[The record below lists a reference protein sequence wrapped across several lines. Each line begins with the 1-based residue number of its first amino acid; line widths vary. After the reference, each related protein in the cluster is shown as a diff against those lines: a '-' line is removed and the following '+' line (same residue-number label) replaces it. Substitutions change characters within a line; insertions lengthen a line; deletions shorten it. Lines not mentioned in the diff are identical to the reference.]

1 MRAPGRCTIPW
12 DLYKWASVDSITRQ
26 SRVPHSKR
34 TRLSFPVDLTDLFWK
49 KEPNLNNKRVSR
61 KCSPT
66 SVIVGLCLLVILFGC
81 LQAGE
86 LPALNEQQAAW
97 VADQIYQNECNRR
110 EACLTSWNVGEDF
123 PSLGIGHFIWYRE
136 GQQERF
142 VESFPSLLG
151 YYVAKGV
158 DLPGWLAGLPGWSNP
173 WLTRDEFI
181 ADMDEPRLSELREF
195 LLQTR
200 GVQAEFIV
208 RRLHDSL
215 PTLMAASNRPA
226 AIHRQFHEV
235 AQSQVPHGMYALID
249 YVNFKGEGTAESER
263 YLGQGWGLL
272 QVLEHMLDNPSQET
286 VLERFAAGARAVLA
300 QRIEN
305 SPPDRGEER
314 WRNGWNNR
322 TLTYVP

>member
-1 MRAPGRCTIPW
+1 MDKARLLSKSSSAAVMLLLAATLTLSGCSRAAGLA
-12 DLYKWASVDSITRQ
+12 DLQ
-26 SRVPHSKR
+26 
-34 TRLSFPVDLTDLFWK
+34 
-49 KEPNLNNKRVSR
+49 NL
-61 KCSPT
+61 PD
-66 SVIVGLCLLVILFGC
+66 ID
-81 LQAGE
+81 
-86 LPALNEQQAAW
+86 QQQTVW
-97 VADQIYQNECNRR
+97 IADQIFQNECNRR

-151 YYVAKGV
+151 FYVARGV

-173 WLTRDEFI
+173 WPTRDAFL
-181 ADMDEPRLSELREF
+181 ADLQEQRLSELRDF

-200 GVQAEFIV
+200 AVQAEFIV

-215 PTLMAASNRPA
+215 PVLMAASNRPDRVEA
-226 AIHRQFHEV
+226 QFYQV
-235 AQSQVPHGMYALID
+235 AQSHVPHGMYALID

-263 YLGQGWGLL
+263 YRGEGWGLL
-272 QVLEHMLDNPSQET
+272 QVLEHMMDNPSAAL
-286 VLERFAAGARAVLA
+286 VLDRFAASARSVLA
-300 QRIEN
+300 KRIDN
-305 SPPDRGEER
+305 SPPERGEER

>member
-1 MRAPGRCTIPW
+1 MLVT
-12 DLYKWASVDSITRQ
+12 
-26 SRVPHSKR
+26 
-34 TRLSFPVDLTDLFWK
+34 LS
-49 KEPNLNNKRVSR
+49 
-61 KCSPT
+61 
-66 SVIVGLCLLVILFGC
+66 GC
-81 LQAGE
+81 LQANE
-86 LPALNEQQAAW
+86 LPSLNEQQAAW
-97 VADQIYQNECNRR
+97 VADQIYQNECNRQ
-110 EACLTSWNVGEDF
+110 EACLTSWNAGEDF

-151 YYVAKGV
+151 FYVARGV

-173 WLTRDEFI
+173 WMTRDAFL
-181 ADMDEPRLSELREF
+181 ADMDGPRLRELREF

-200 GVQAEFIV
+200 GIQAEFIV
-208 RRLHDSL
+208 RRMQDSL
-215 PTLMAASNRPA
+215 PTLMEASDRPEA
-226 AIHRQFHEV
+226 VRSQFYEV

-272 QVLEHMLDNPSQET
+272 QVLEHMLDNPSAT
-286 VLERFAAGARAVLA
+286 PVLERFAASARAVLA
-300 QRIEN
+300 QRIAN
-305 SPPDRGEER
+305 STPDRGEER